1 MAGGEGC
8 YPWLIPAGKL
18 VSAHRAWRHTLHGG
32 CVSGGRQ
39 WGVAGLP
46 TWCVSLPGRLF
57 NDSNILQRSFHNK
70 TELGR
75 YFRSP
80 HEHSLPNQH
89 ECCQKVIRHHQNGRT
104 LTVECQ
110 TLPREAHPPGGEAR
124 HPPLAAATHPPSMEG
139 GPPCT
144 VGRDLFP

>member
-46 TWCVSLPGRLF
+46 TWCVSLPGQCVTLHGQCAT
-57 NDSNILQRSFHNK
+57 ILMMPDYIFTFWYCN
-70 TELGR
+70 
-75 YFRSP
+75 
-80 HEHSLPNQH
+80 
-89 ECCQKVIRHHQNGRT
+89 
-104 LTVECQ
+104 LT
-110 TLPREAHPPGGEAR
+110 
-124 HPPLAAATHPPSMEG
+124 ME
-139 GPPCT
+139 
-144 VGRDLFP
+144 